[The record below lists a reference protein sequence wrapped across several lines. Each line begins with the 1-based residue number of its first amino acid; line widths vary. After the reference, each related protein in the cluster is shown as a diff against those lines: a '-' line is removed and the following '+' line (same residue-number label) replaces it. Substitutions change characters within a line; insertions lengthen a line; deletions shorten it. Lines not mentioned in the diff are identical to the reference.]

1 MLLKTKLILVF
12 TFALFIF
19 GITQAYFKFQD
30 LQATIQSEVQ
40 SRDAANSV
48 IWLKIVSQISNNMEF
63 YAQGSESGGSPIWT
77 LRGKR
82 SPVDSIKSGNVKRLE
97 ITLTPFYEDLTSRGV
112 IDSMAVYTNEGE
124 LLHGFASD
132 DYIDLFNNNAKLT
145 CADKNSAKFLKSDKE
160 TFFLYAFDVFSNGVP
175 VGCVVYA
182 KSFSWLSSRYY
193 QDTGSEVTVEIAQT
207 DGIKIP
213 FSFKDLFT
221 SLLSKNPKYVAIT
234 KLQSN
239 FAHQQGQLFS
249 VSNMTKFVRSSLT
262 EKYRDLVMMAFY
274 LVILFCILIF
284 LTTREFSKLNI
295 AIRRLQDLSKGRL
308 TSDTKIYENNEVGR
322 IMKAVQELNRTID
335 SYSANRKNIQVQ
347 RETYIGNLYQS
358 IEDMSVHLPKDLRS
372 LVTSQIKKN
381 STEPSELV
389 ESDNIFAEKED
400 TSIRLV
406 NEVLGGISREIN
418 KQIER
423 QTELTNSYQRFV
435 PAEIVTALDKTNIT
449 QVKLGDQKERAAY
462 ILFTDIRNFTKLS
475 EKLTSHEVF
484 ELLNKLLNS
493 AIPTVSGAG
502 GYIDKF
508 IGDAILAVFDTE
520 GSDPVK
526 CGIELLKSLEV
537 LNKDLLKS
545 YGVEI
550 SIGIGV
556 HYGPVVLGTIGNNYR
571 MEGTVIGDTV
581 NTASRLETLTKQLRT
596 PFLVSGEVINKMR
609 DEKGWHYRDPR
620 RLSSEPLKGKT
631 ERVDIFEIT
640 DWREKKEAD
649 IVASSAR
656 LVSDYID
663 AASQGQ
669 LSDQLIKELRAH
681 IDMNSW
687 DTAAQAVFDA
697 QPTRQA

>member
-1 MLLKTKLILVF
+1 
-12 TFALFIF
+12 
-19 GITQAYFKFQD
+19 
-30 LQATIQSEVQ
+30 
-40 SRDAANSV
+40 
-48 IWLKIVSQISNNMEF
+48 
-63 YAQGSESGGSPIWT
+63 
-77 LRGKR
+77 
-82 SPVDSIKSGNVKRLE
+82 
-97 ITLTPFYEDLTSRGV
+97 
-112 IDSMAVYTNEGE
+112 
-124 LLHGFASD
+124 
-132 DYIDLFNNNAKLT
+132 
-145 CADKNSAKFLKSDKE
+145 
-160 TFFLYAFDVFSNGVP
+160 
-175 VGCVVYA
+175 
-182 KSFSWLSSRYY
+182 
-193 QDTGSEVTVEIAQT
+193 
-207 DGIKIP
+207 
-213 FSFKDLFT
+213 
-221 SLLSKNPKYVAIT
+221 
-234 KLQSN
+234 
-239 FAHQQGQLFS
+239 
-249 VSNMTKFVRSSLT
+249 
-262 EKYRDLVMMAFY
+262 MMAFY

-581 NTASRLETLTKQLRT
+581 NTASRLETLTKHLRT
-596 PFLVSGEVINKMR
+596 LFSLA
-609 DEKGWHYRDPR
+609 EK
-620 RLSSEPLKGKT
+620 
-631 ERVDIFEIT
+631 
-640 DWREKKEAD
+640 
-649 IVASSAR
+649 
-656 LVSDYID
+656 
-663 AASQGQ
+663 
-669 LSDQLIKELRAH
+669 
-681 IDMNSW
+681 
-687 DTAAQAVFDA
+687 
-697 QPTRQA
+697 